1 MCKKEKKKKKGGLL
15 FFWSNLFGQCYV
27 AVQLVKGG
35 NHRLDLEYDSFTS
48 IFVLGLLIAQRNI
61 WFGLRE
67 AKETFGSGCAKGC
80 LRSVSHV

>member
-1 MCKKEKKKKKGGLL
+1 MCNKKEGEKKGEIA
-15 FFWSNLFGQCYV
+15 FFRSNLFGQCYV

-35 NHRLDLEYDSFTS
+35 NHRLELKYDSFTG
-48 IFVLGLLIAQRNI
+48 IFVLGLLMAQRNI